1 MNKFS
6 ESSEHFRVFAKNL
19 ESAIDRYGD
28 VSEETLYSR
37 QKRQLETLV
46 DLEDQFK
53 ACLLH
58 HRWGASSYKLF
69 IKHICDEKRNILA
82 ARPFFRE
89 RQPVFTGEISK
100 ALKAKAYRTLFK
112 FHVNYQFIQ
121 FVMKSQKWP
130 VNSKIYKLASE
141 IKKQRIELVE
151 MNMPLAISRARIFW
165 SKTPKSQLTY
175 MDMIQISCEGML
187 SAIDKYCLPY
197 STVFRSVAIGRIL
210 GNLIE
215 VYSETLLHF
224 YPNDKRKIY
233 RANKLM
239 HKFSGEQTINY
250 EQLATEVNEGVEL
263 PHKTNAAEIAALV
276 AASSCVST
284 DSSPNEE
291 NDVPT
296 LSRFI
301 ASESTQPDVQV
312 EKTEAMA
319 RMNQAIGK
327 LSVIEKKLL
336 RLKGVHF

>member
-1 MNKFS
+1 
-6 ESSEHFRVFAKNL
+6 
-19 ESAIDRYGD
+19 
-28 VSEETLYSR
+28 
-37 QKRQLETLV
+37 
-46 DLEDQFK
+46 
-53 ACLLH
+53 
-58 HRWGASSYKLF
+58 
-69 IKHICDEKRNILA
+69 
-82 ARPFFRE
+82 
-89 RQPVFTGEISK
+89 
-100 ALKAKAYRTLFK
+100 
-112 FHVNYQFIQ
+112 
-121 FVMKSQKWP
+121 
-130 VNSKIYKLASE
+130 
-141 IKKQRIELVE
+141 
-151 MNMPLAISRARIFW
+151 
-165 SKTPKSQLTY
+165 
-175 MDMIQISCEGML
+175 ML